1 MRKNFLPNN
10 GVPLSV
16 DYKKDL
22 PAKPETSFDSWYVI
36 SDFECD
42 GEKLG
47 FEWHHQTINAGP
59 MGVINTAE
67 FLLMNGTKN
76 ICFHNALTEPV
87 SQKNGADVDKMRVYS
102 SWGELSGDHNK
113 MTLKIEVE
121 DGELD
126 VVLTPKKEVLYNGT
140 TGLLHFI
147 GADSHQF
154 SFPNMDIQGTL
165 IIKGKEYTIKN
176 TTAWFDRQ
184 WGYTSSDK
192 EAVIP
197 MKPGV
202 VQLSWLWLGMTLNDD
217 NSEAISLWDSY
228 GANGK
233 NAFATILKKDG
244 TQRNVLVDIAY
255 DEIWTSEKSRK
266 SYPRIVNIS
275 IPSEDLNLKL
285 ESMIDDPEFIRTG
298 TELSGCQSLC
308 NVTGSYRGKS
318 IARNVVLEMIGDI
331 CGEE

>member
-22 PAKPETSFDSWYVI
+22 PAKPETAFDSWYVI
-36 SDFECD
+36 SNFECD
-42 GEKLG
+42 GEELG

-59 MGVINTAE
+59 MGALNTAE
-67 FLLMNGTKN
+67 FLLMNGTEN
-76 ICFHNALTEPV
+76 ICFHNALTEPI
-87 SQKNGADVDKMRVYS
+87 SEKNGADFNKMRVYS
-102 SWGELSGDHNK
+102 SWGEFSGDHNK
-113 MTLKIEVE
+113 MILKLEAE
-121 DGELD
+121 DGKLD

-140 TGLLHFI
+140 TGLLDFV

-154 SFPNMDIQGTL
+154 SFPNMEIEGTL
-165 IIKGKEYTIKN
+165 TIRGKEYTIKN

-184 WGYTSSDK
+184 WGYTLSNK
-192 EAVIP
+192 ESVMEA
-197 MKPGV
+197 KPGV

-217 NSEAISLWDSY
+217 NSEAISLWDAY

-244 TQRNVLVDIAY
+244 TQINVLVDITY
-255 DEIWTSEKSRK
+255 DEIWNSKKSGRN
-266 SYPRIVNIS
+266 YPRVVNID
-275 IPSEDLNLKL
+275 IPSEDINLRL
-285 ESMIDDPEFIRTG
+285 VSMIDDPEFVRNGTG
-298 TELSGCQSLC
+298 ICGCQNLC
-308 NVTGSYRGKS
+308 DVTGSYKGNP
-318 IARNVVLEMIGDI
+318 IARKVVLEMIGDI